1 MDRTGADAVTK
12 AFLTQIHRE
21 LQEAV
26 SIAKAAQVRAES
38 GNVQAAVKIVMDI
51 EDPAYRADRMLKA
64 TLLIRNQLMGED
76 PD

>member
-1 MDRTGADAVTK
+1 MDRTAADTVTL
-12 AFLTQIHRE
+12 AFLSQIHRE

-26 SIAKAAQVRAES
+26 SIARAAEVRAES
-38 GNVQAAVKIVMDI
+38 GNVEAAVKLVMDV

-64 TLLIRNQLMGED
+64 TLLIRNELLGED